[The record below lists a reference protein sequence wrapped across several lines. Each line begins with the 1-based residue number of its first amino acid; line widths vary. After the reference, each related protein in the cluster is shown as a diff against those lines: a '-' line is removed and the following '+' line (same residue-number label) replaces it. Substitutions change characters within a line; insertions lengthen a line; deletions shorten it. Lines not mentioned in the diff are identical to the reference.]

1 MGIFRKATPAFGA
14 EIKAAAGVGG
24 SGINQPMTYITS
36 NRELQALALPT
47 VSRARDLIASMI
59 GCLDLKQYRLVWDDA
74 EGEYSKEY
82 IRGESW
88 FTRPDPKVTRN
99 FMLANTF
106 TDLFLTGRAFW
117 YITSRYETG
126 YPASF
131 QWLPVSNVTTP
142 DQAGPVWYTTSDEVE
157 FNGVILPNENVVQF
171 LSPIMG
177 LIYNGQ
183 QAVDT
188 AYKLD
193 QAARRFSTNEIAA
206 GYLQQR
212 GGEPMTAEELGELAA
227 GWSAA
232 RRNNSIGALNDFV
245 EWKEFNSDPSKL
257 QLVEARQYQALELA
271 RLANIPP
278 YLVGAPTGSG
288 MTYQNA
294 LQARQ
299 DLYLFGAK
307 PYMDC
312 IEETLSG
319 DNILPRGRHVEF
331 DLDDYL
337 SDNELVDSPLV
348 DAPSTNEEN

>member
-1 MGIFRKATPAFGA
+1 
-14 EIKAAAGVGG
+14 
-24 SGINQPMTYITS
+24 
-36 NRELQALALPT
+36 
-47 VSRARDLIASMI
+47 
-59 GCLDLKQYRLVWDDA
+59 
-74 EGEYSKEY
+74 
-82 IRGESW
+82 
-88 FTRPDPKVTRN
+88 
-99 FMLANTF
+99 
-106 TDLFLTGRAFW
+106 
-117 YITSRYETG
+117 
-126 YPASF
+126 
-131 QWLPVSNVTTP
+131 
-142 DQAGPVWYTTSDEVE
+142 
-157 FNGVILPNENVVQF
+157 
-171 LSPIMG
+171 
-177 LIYNGQ
+177 
-183 QAVDT
+183 
-188 AYKLD
+188 
-193 QAARRFSTNEIAA
+193 
-206 GYLQQR
+206 
-212 GGEPMTAEELGELAA
+212 MTAEELGELAA

-319 DNILPRGRHVEF
+319 DNVLPRGRHVEF

-337 SDNELVDSPLV
+337 NDNNLVESPLV